1 MRLISWN
8 VARAGP
14 ERIGCQVAALAARA
28 PDIVA
33 LQEVRV
39 NRVPEYRRA
48 LAEAGF
54 ACVLDGF
61 AGVNAVFSG
70 QRAAGVLIA
79 SRWEC
84 ASLSAMRKRMRLP
97 WPERLL
103 SVRVATAWGP
113 VELYTVYVPVGA
125 GQGRTVKAQ
134 TVEGLYTGLARRSKQ
149 PRILCGDFNF
159 PQQEMADGTL
169 ITFGQ
174 TLRKNGLFGV
184 TDAVADVYERK
195 MLRDLAA
202 YDLTDVYRSL
212 HGYTRQDLSWYH
224 LASGKGFRLDH
235 VLASR
240 ALGATECHYLDHF
253 RTARPEEYGTF
264 AFTKLSDH
272 AAMEVVFAPTQGE
285 TE

>member
-28 PDIVA
+28 PDIIA
-33 LQEVRV
+33 LQEVRI
-39 NRVPEYRRA
+39 NRVPEFRRA
-48 LAEAGF
+48 LADAGF
-54 ACVLDGF
+54 PCVLDGF
-61 AGVNAVFSG
+61 AGVDATFIG
-70 QRAAGVLIA
+70 QRATGVIIA

-84 ASLSAMRKRMRLP
+84 TPLLAMRKRMRLP

-103 SVRVATAWGP
+103 SVVVATAWGP
-113 VELYTVYVPVGA
+113 VELHTIYVPTGVGR
-125 GQGRTVKAQ
+125 GRAVKAQ
-134 TVEGLYTGLARRSKQ
+134 TVEALYAGLARSARQ

-159 PQQEMADGTL
+159 PQHEMADGTL

-174 TLRKNGLFGV
+174 TLRRNGAFGI
-184 TDAVADVYERK
+184 TDAVADANERK
-195 MLRDLAA
+195 ILRDLAA
-202 YDLTDVYRSL
+202 HDLTDVYRTL

-235 VLASR
+235 VLASH

-264 AFTKLSDH
+264 AFNKLSDH
-272 AAMEVVFAPTQGE
+272 AAMEVVFAPEGE
-285 TE
+285 TD